1 MPRLERLVRLQLLL
15 FSWLLGIL
23 SVCSVQAEPQPEIVQ
38 PAITVGVFDD
48 APFAV
53 RNASGQWTGFA
64 VELLLEVA
72 ARSGF
77 TISFKEYPSLEALYS
92 AVSRGEVEMGAGN
105 TLVTSRDLENVDF
118 SQPMLDG
125 GLRLM
130 VDKREQHSFARLWEG
145 LKRNGH
151 AWAVV
156 WVPSAVFAASIA
168 LLVALRIF
176 DPQFTRHWRDG
187 FAESFYHVVSVCVT
201 GKTKYSGALAG
212 GWGGRIV
219 AALWLCFGL
228 GIVAYITSM
237 LTSVMTANTLNAAIT
252 SPKDLTRKVAAV
264 LEGSAGDRYCAV
276 HDVQVVRVATLDE
289 AVKALLAHR
298 VDAIVSDAAS
308 LESFDLAHPDLPI
321 TETGELFERRHF
333 AYPIKP
339 NSPGLL
345 KQVNVGLLRVRESG
359 ILDHVRGEWFTR

>member
-1 MPRLERLVRLQLLL
+1 MRRRSHLVSILVMQLL
-15 FSWLLGIL
+15 FFVAVLGGSTL
-23 SVCSVQAEPQPEIVQ
+23 RAEAQPEVVQ
-38 PAITVGVFDD
+38 PAVTVGVFQD

-53 RNASGQWTGFA
+53 RSASGQWTGFA
-64 VELLLEVA
+64 IELLIEVA
-72 ARSGF
+72 ARTGF
-77 TISFKEYPSLEALYS
+77 TVEFKEYPSLEALYS
-92 AVSRGEVEMGAGN
+92 AVSRGEVDMGAGN
-105 TLVTSRDLENVDF
+105 TLVTSRDLVNVDF

-130 VDKREQHSFARLWEG
+130 VDKRERHSIARLWEG

-156 WVPSAVFAASIA
+156 WVPCAVFAASILVLVVLR
-168 LLVALRIF
+168 LL

-187 FAESFYHVVSVCVT
+187 FAESFYHVVSICVT

-212 GWGGRIV
+212 GWVSRIV
-219 AALWLCFGL
+219 AALWLCFGF
-228 GIVAYITSM
+228 GIVAYITSI
-237 LTSVMTANTLNAAIT
+237 LTSVMTANTLTGAIA

-289 AVKALLAHR
+289 AVKALLARR

-308 LESFDLAHPDLPI
+308 LESFDITHPDLPI

-345 KQVNVGLLRVRESG
+345 KQINVGLLRVRESG